1 MSCARPFRTA
11 FLLVVAT
18 AAPLAAAASTDWP
31 YRGKQVTLMLPGSF
45 EPGIEK
51 VFPLTMKTATIAR
64 AVTGSTLDGDANW
77 RTAGFPA
84 LLDCTCNTDLT
95 KARKRPGHLRV
106 ELSCKPDELY
116 WLFANTTEP
125 AEGRALLEELFVP
138 GPPNGAAVEERL
150 RAVAARLVAAA
161 AADPVRSFDYREARY
176 LRVDLGVHDQVFNT
190 IQTKPQERVARV
202 VSERLLSRARLL
214 AAPLRTEPE
223 LGGVAFDTRV
233 QFRNFVQPANS
244 EAGETRIELLIP
256 RAALLEFAADGI
268 TSQQL
273 IDASVLRVD
282 GNRTSLRLE

>member
-1 MSCARPFRTA
+1 
-11 FLLVVAT
+11 
-18 AAPLAAAASTDWP
+18 
-31 YRGKQVTLMLPGSF
+31 
-45 EPGIEK
+45 
-51 VFPLTMKTATIAR
+51 
-64 AVTGSTLDGDANW
+64 
-77 RTAGFPA
+77 
-84 LLDCTCNTDLT
+84 
-95 KARKRPGHLRV
+95 
-106 ELSCKPDELY
+106 
-116 WLFANTTEP
+116 
-125 AEGRALLEELFVP
+125 
-138 GPPNGAAVEERL
+138 
-150 RAVAARLVAAA
+150 
-161 AADPVRSFDYREARY
+161 
-176 LRVDLGVHDQVFNT
+176 VFNT